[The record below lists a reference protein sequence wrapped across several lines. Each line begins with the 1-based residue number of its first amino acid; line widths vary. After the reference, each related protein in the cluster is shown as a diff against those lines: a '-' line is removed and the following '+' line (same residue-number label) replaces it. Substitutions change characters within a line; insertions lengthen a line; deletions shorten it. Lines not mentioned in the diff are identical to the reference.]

1 MIDTNIRIDVIA
13 TYDNIINKKKC
24 SHFDQD
30 WFECGISQKAL
41 KSEKTLI
48 NYIKKQLR
56 NKKDLVK
63 ISLCFICSKEMVE
76 KYPSVKKIINERN
89 GKFYFNNWKRKEEIK
104 W

>member
-56 NKKDLVK
+56 NKKNLVK
-63 ISLCFICSKEMVE
+63 ISLCFIWSLTSFLKLSLNIDIILIYLSLQIGL
-76 KYPSVKKIINERN
+76 KY
-89 GKFYFNNWKRKEEIK
+89 FLHH
-104 W
+104 